1 MKALFINATKFRW
14 CSQMVTNNHAQSGE
28 RTIRDRAES
37 IVRVGFDLGSSEAVY
52 ALRTQC
58 MKWSETPQGG
68 EYWATIRERRDEALG
83 D

>member
-28 RTIRDRAES
+28 MAIRYRAES
-37 IVRVGFDLGSSEAVY
+37 MARVHFDLESPEAVY

-58 MKWSETPQGG
+58 MTWSSTPQGA
-68 EYWATIRERRDEALG
+68 EYWATIRDRDSALG
-83 D
+83 N